1 MPATQKAY
9 LEIETGERITC
20 LFNPAEFSM
29 SKGNQWEADHVPGRS
44 APDLFFTGGQAGT
57 MSLNLVFDTTADGSA
72 VTAHTNKLLNVMKV
86 NESLPGHD
94 PDRNKGRPPWVKF
107 HWGDLHSFKAVV
119 EQLDLTFTYF
129 SSGGVPL
136 RAKANISL
144 KQYEEDARWGPQN
157 PTSGT
162 PEPHRVHQFQSGETL
177 DRLAAK
183 YYGDSTRW
191 RLIAR
196 ANAVVDP
203 LGVPP
208 GTILVIPKQHG
219 AQDA

>member
-9 LEIETGERITC
+9 LEIESGGRIIC

-29 SKGNQWEADHVPGRS
+29 SKSNQWEADHIPGRS

-57 MSLNLVFDTTADGSA
+57 MSLNLVFDTTADGTA
-72 VTAHTNKLLNVMKV
+72 VTAHTNKLLNAMKV
-86 NESLPGHD
+86 DDQLAGHD

-107 HWGDLHSFKAVV
+107 HWGDLHSFKAVI
-119 EQLDLTFTYF
+119 EQLELTFTYF

-136 RAKANISL
+136 RAKASISL
-144 KQYEEDARWGPQN
+144 KQFEEDARWGPQN

-162 PEPHRVHQFQSGETL
+162 PQPHRVHQFHQGDTL
-177 DRLAAK
+177 DRLAAR
-183 YYGDSTRW
+183 YYGDSTQW

-196 ANAVVDP
+196 ANAIVDP
-203 LGVPP
+203 LAVAP
-208 GTILVIPKQHG
+208 GTLLVIPKPQG
-219 AQDA
+219 AQGA